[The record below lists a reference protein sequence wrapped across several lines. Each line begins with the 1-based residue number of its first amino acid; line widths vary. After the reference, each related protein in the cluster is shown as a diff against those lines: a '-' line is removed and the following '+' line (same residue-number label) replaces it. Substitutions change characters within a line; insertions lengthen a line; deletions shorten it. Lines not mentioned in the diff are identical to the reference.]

1 MSRPTRP
8 CSTIDL
14 DWRGGIARQIS
25 NLRDRKQTFQPKAI
39 LRSVLMILQLAVGAL
54 VSAINIGIH
63 ALVTVVAVAI
73 ARSAGLRRTERPRLL
88 LMGVMIATAAVLNLA
103 HTVEVLVWAWT
114 YDIVEA
120 AASPDSDLLYFA
132 FVNYTTLG
140 YGDITPVQAWRLL
153 GPLTAMNGV
162 LLFGWSAAI
171 LFEVLRKTLDHVG
184 LTRDDLIP

>member
-1 MSRPTRP
+1 
-8 CSTIDL
+8 
-14 DWRGGIARQIS
+14 
-25 NLRDRKQTFQPKAI
+25 
-39 LRSVLMILQLAVGAL
+39 MILQLTVGAL

-73 ARSAGLRRTERPRLL
+73 ERNAGLRRTERPRLH
-88 LMGVMIATAAVLNLA
+88 LMGVMVATAAVLEVA
-103 HTVEVLVWAWT
+103 HALEILVWAWT
-114 YDIVEA
+114 YDIVQA
-120 AASPDSDLLYFA
+120 AAAPDSDLLYFA

-140 YGDITPVQAWRLL
+140 YGDITPVREWRLI

-184 LTRDDLIP
+184 LTGDDLIP